1 MGSHLLID
9 TDSCIG
15 CGLCRQVCIRD
26 NIGISGGKAIEL
38 CSDRCF
44 DCGHCMAVCP
54 KGAVSL
60 IRYPDVSSESVPLPT
75 GSADPGS
82 LMSLLSDRRSM
93 RWFTGEPVTD
103 EEFGRLMEAAR
114 LSPTAQNAMDVE
126 FVIVDERL
134 EGFLTLL
141 SDILEPLSG
150 EFPRIGQF
158 VDHMRSGDRSGPNPF
173 LWEGRQVILAFSEEP
188 VNGVI
193 AMSRVELM
201 AQAMGL
207 GGFYS
212 LWMSKADLQD
222 HGRFMSFFPDVDPAK
237 RLGAVFVIGHP
248 RIRYRRMA
256 PRPEVRV
263 HRL

>member
-1 MGSHLLID
+1 MGTHLLID
-9 TDSCIG
+9 PSSCVG

-26 NIGISGGKAIEL
+26 NIGITGGKAVEL
-38 CSDRCF
+38 DSGKCF
-44 DCGHCMAVCP
+44 DCGQCMAVCP
-54 KGAVSL
+54 RGAVSL
-60 IRYPDVSSESVPLPT
+60 ARYPDVTPDSVPLPE

-82 LMSLLSDRRSM
+82 LMALLCSRRSM

-103 EEFGRLMEAAR
+103 DEFSVLFEAAR
-114 LSPTAQNAMDVE
+114 QSPTAQNAMDVE
-126 FVIVDERL
+126 FAVVDKGL
-134 EGFLTLL
+134 EDFLTLL
-141 SDILEPLSG
+141 ADILEPLSG

-158 VDHMRSGDRSGPNPF
+158 VAYMGSDDRSGPNPF
-173 LWEGRQVILAFSEEP
+173 LWEGTQVILAFSGEP
-188 VNGVI
+188 VNGAI
-193 AMSRVELM
+193 AMARVELM

-222 HGRFMSFFPDVDPAK
+222 HGRFMSFFPDVDPSK

-248 RIRYRRMA
+248 RMGYRRMA